1 MEPRS
6 PETIATSAGD
16 PRLLWLTI
24 GVIGAVLFFKDHTLT
39 TSQYFLWTPWVAEGE
54 AAAGGNVL
62 KGLALSLLAVLGL
75 YLLKRPGGRPLRA
88 DNLLAVL
95 WIGCCAW
102 CLASIFWSSDM
113 GRTARQGAA
122 LVFCMIAALGI
133 ARRFSPGDLVTMAL
147 ALSAGYVA
155 IGVGA
160 ELWLGTFRPLAGDY
174 RFAGTLHPNSQGV
187 QSAMLCLAACCA
199 MLGARQRRQKQWLLV
214 LLAVATAGL
223 LLTKSRTA
231 CLALLAALAV
241 IWLVRAPAR
250 QRLLAGLA
258 AAAATIVVL
267 LAGSLWGQAAEDRLA
282 GVVMLGR
289 QEQSAELTGRIPIW
303 EELAV
308 HVRERPWTGYGY
320 ESFWTPD
327 RIEEV
332 SEDVEWTLREAHN
345 QYLDA
350 VLEVG
355 LIGAAAILACT
366 LLGIWRAA
374 SLLRQTGDY
383 GYAMILGLLVFG
395 LLSGVLESGKLGA
408 GFESLLVGCGLAQ
421 LAFAAGPAAS
431 PQGEELAQS

>member
-1 MEPRS
+1 M
-6 PETIATSAGD
+6 
-16 PRLLWLTI
+16 
-24 GVIGAVLFFKDHTLT
+24 
-39 TSQYFLWTPWVAEGE
+39 
-54 AAAGGNVL
+54 
-62 KGLALSLLAVLGL
+62 
-75 YLLKRPGGRPLRA
+75 
-88 DNLLAVL
+88 
-95 WIGCCAW
+95 
-102 CLASIFWSSDM
+102 
-113 GRTARQGAA
+113 
-122 LVFCMIAALGI
+122 
-133 ARRFSPGDLVTMAL
+133 
-147 ALSAGYVA
+147 
-155 IGVGA
+155 
-160 ELWLGTFRPLAGDY
+160 
-174 RFAGTLHPNSQGV
+174 
-187 QSAMLCLAACCA
+187 
-199 MLGARQRRQKQWLLV
+199 
-214 LLAVATAGL
+214 
-223 LLTKSRTA
+223 
-231 CLALLAALAV
+231 AV

-431 PQGEELAQS
+431 PQGEELARS